1 MSRILVTGISGTGKS
16 AALAELKRRGYRV
29 VETDEPGWREYR
41 AYEVPDELHR
51 GEFLWVEER
60 MRRLLDADADPSLFV
75 AGCVKNQST
84 FYDRFD
90 AVVLFSAPAE
100 VILDRVERR
109 TTNDYGKSP
118 LERGS
123 RSVSSQ
129 VPYASGA
136 ATAASMA
143 GLSWASIPGDCWMKG
158 ARSSF
163 SRLMLP

>member
-75 AGCVKNQST
+75 AGWVKNQST
-84 FYDRFD
+84 FSHRFD

-118 LERGS
+118 LER
-123 RSVSSQ
+123 
-129 VPYASGA
+129 A
-136 ATAASMA
+136 
-143 GLSWASIPGDCWMKG
+143 
-158 ARSSF
+158 
-163 SRLMLP
+163 